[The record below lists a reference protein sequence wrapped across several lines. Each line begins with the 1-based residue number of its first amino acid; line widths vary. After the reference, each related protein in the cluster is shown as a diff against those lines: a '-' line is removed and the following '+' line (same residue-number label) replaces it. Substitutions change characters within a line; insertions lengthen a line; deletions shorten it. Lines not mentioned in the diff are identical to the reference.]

1 MGSLLGAT
9 AGPGP
14 ELPLDGICYSNDIRA
29 ALPVSSDDNKV
40 CRARGGIQ
48 GGQQAGGHCV
58 HQHSMAAPTQPSADR
73 LPLQGLELIRAA
85 TK

>member
-1 MGSLLGAT
+1 MGPLPGAT

-40 CRARGGIQ
+40 CRAGGGIQ

-58 HQHSMAAPTQPSADR
+58 HQHSTAPAQHGSSHTA
-73 LPLQGLELIRAA
+73 LC
-85 TK
+85 